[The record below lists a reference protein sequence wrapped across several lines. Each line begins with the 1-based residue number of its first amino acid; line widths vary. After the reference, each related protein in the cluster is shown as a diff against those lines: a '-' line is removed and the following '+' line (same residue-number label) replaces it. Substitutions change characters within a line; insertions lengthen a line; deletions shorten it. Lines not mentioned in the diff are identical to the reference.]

1 MKLQPSGKV
10 TLVTTKGN
18 IDIDLYPAQVPSLCR
33 AFISN
38 CVNKRFN
45 GCSFDKVTSDVVQ
58 TQKQSLAA
66 LPKEF
71 HSRLKFDGKG
81 DVGLLNVGDSRQA
94 TADGFFITTRP
105 CSEYNSQYVI
115 IGKIS
120 GDSMFNVMRIAD
132 CDKKDDGE
140 SPLYPTTIAD
150 SIVSVPFFDD
160 IVEDTA
166 LTSSET
172 VDNPKA
178 KKPKRAIKL
187 DFGDDDEITDDAF
200 VVKAAHVGKS
210 GVDSSVA
217 LAPPLQEKKSEGSE
231 KRSGEGEK
239 TSGEGEKNSGEGDEK
254 KSEESNATP
263 LKSEEQS
270 VSGTPKN
277 ASEHSRTGEVNEV
290 DEQTQEADRDVE
302 NDTLP
307 EKDDESEKGDTN
319 NHAASLRRPD
329 PSIDPYD
336 PKLDILEDT
345 VPFETVQNHYFK
357 CR

>member
-120 GDSMFNVMRIAD
+120 GDSMFHVMRIAD

-150 SIVSVPFFDD
+150 SLVSVPFFDD
-160 IVEDTA
+160 IVEDKA

-172 VDNPKA
+172 VDKPKA

-187 DFGDDDEITDDAF
+187 DFGDDDEITDVAF

-210 GVDSSVA
+210 GVDSSVP

-231 KRSGEGEK
+231 KR
-239 TSGEGEKNSGEGDEK
+239 SGEGEKNSGEGDEK

-290 DEQTQEADRDVE
+290 DEQTQEVDRDVE

-307 EKDDESEKGDTN
+307 EKDDESEKGDTD